1 MSYKR
6 LRNMTYCF
14 SVYICLKRVIVKK
27 IPEPRID
34 VACSSTV
41 NLYAKG
47 GIIQSAGCQSDTWYF
62 EGLLTSMNLCV
73 VSYTLEL
80 RIMLL
85 KNTILLEIHQDFKG
99 KVLTNQLVVP
109 WYCLLFLFAFSM
121 LLSISLLYLLFL
133 ANSMCVSSYKERSP
147 NYKIF

>member
-1 MSYKR
+1 
-6 LRNMTYCF
+6 MTYCF

-34 VACSSTV
+34 AACSSTV

-47 GIIQSAGCQSDTWYF
+47 GIIQSAGCQTDIWYF

-109 WYCLLFLFAFSM
+109 
-121 LLSISLLYLLFL
+121 
-133 ANSMCVSSYKERSP
+133 
-147 NYKIF
+147 